1 MIRVNLPDG
10 RAINVKT
17 DNVDLAKA
25 RARKYL
31 QENPLVERGA
41 QLGEED
47 VSAIGDIG
55 RGVAAGLVS
64 AVEGVATLPSEL
76 SGDEQSAQELREFFA
91 KYKPDTSTD
100 IGEAARFIAQFA
112 APGGIA
118 AKAAK
123 GLGSIGKVGAFGAA
137 DIAATTP
144 DVETLGDLF
153 ESGPTKRI
161 DTEDLTGAE
170 LAAANL
176 SNRLKV
182 GAEGAA
188 LILGVPAVAKLGLQ
202 AVGATAGAIG
212 RTDFVRDAA
221 RAIKDPN
228 TPFHDVGV
236 KPDLSDPG
244 FVRGNIERFKKN
256 FTKYAKFQGGMP
268 DRFTKQ
274 YDALRIHEIAAH
286 SSAARQAVEK
296 IDNALTFVNK
306 NEGIFNNQDKSRILN
321 TLNDFLF
328 AEESMARPGA
338 TRETIQTN
346 AARELKEIDDIIGK
360 NLSKSL
366 FTNRKD
372 LSLFRGAEDLRG
384 QIDGLSDS
392 VRDILRDPIL
402 NPEMQK
408 DLIKTIGDNKT
419 FYGMRLYRALN
430 DTNYSPT
437 AEQADKAIKELV
449 NSSRGLDE
457 ANRLNEAEARA
468 VLNGMLQSDFSNAK
482 MAPKDMIETPTL
494 SGVSQ
499 GMLRGRRL
507 DNLPAVRDFL
517 GEYTGAKDVMMRNR
531 PQLIRARDVGEQEIG
546 LRTKMV
552 ETVDIMSKQI
562 AKARYYKNLVDYNEK
577 LGELGQNK
585 FLFDQL
591 PANAK
596 LGEYSRIG
604 AESSNPLS
612 EIGESAKR
620 RFGPLAGKYVRNDYK
635 EALENGSEIF
645 DLSKGSLP
653 LYSTFLGLKGLSQ
666 IAKTVYS
673 PITQIRNAT
682 TAGFF
687 ALANGNIGNSKS
699 LANSF
704 STVFSNLNQRLTA
717 PGKSGATLAD
727 RQKYY
732 NELID
737 LGVINTNAKI
747 GEFESL
753 LNDAVETTQY
763 MPGLARKAF
772 KKAQG
777 LQNGF
782 SAKLYQASD
791 DVWKTYSFEMEL
803 GRLQKAFTKDA
814 NTVINV
820 SDPRN
825 FTEFGAVV
833 RKADLTEEQFETLLK
848 REAAEIVK
856 DTVPN
861 YARVPEYIKRLR
873 QMPFGNFVAF
883 PAEMIRTGGNILG
896 RSIKELASDSPE
908 IRAIGMKRLLG
919 FTSVNVAIPQ
929 SLAIA
934 GTQLT
939 GANEEQVQA
948 YKRSMAA
955 DWDRNS
961 TLIPIATDK
970 DGNIT
975 DLYNFSY
982 TNPYDYLKRPFSA
995 VYNAVNNGITKEEE
1009 LSTIAFNAM
1018 YDSGA
1023 EFFSP
1028 FMSESIVTEKIAD
1041 MARNKTSFGRPIW
1054 RERDPLG
1061 TKFAKGFAH
1070 LSDGIMPGISPI
1082 DFEAD
1087 VDSPVLGLN
1096 VRLRDFPRAVATV
1109 LPTDARLG
1117 VTKQGFA
1124 VDPAQEFTE
1133 ALTGVKSLKPR
1144 IDRVLYYRA
1153 LEAGRGVRDASG
1165 IFTSLAKQRGSVDA
1179 EKLTKAYITANEQRF
1194 KALRDLNMAIED
1206 AKTLGLSTAE
1216 IVKPLK
1222 DAKTPNLNFLMAGR
1236 FNAFFPSSETI
1247 SIALQ
1252 GNEDKLANPIDLG
1265 ALGEAF
1271 GEFQGSRFRP
1281 QAAAEAQAAQAP
1293 VAPPPTQP
1301 QPTPQIAPT
1310 QPSTPPMSLFDR
1322 GVDALRQIEL
1332 NKLLG
1337 ID

>member
-1 MIRVNLPDG
+1 MIRVRLPDG
-10 RAINVKT
+10 RSVPVDT
-17 DNVDLAKA
+17 DNPDIA
-25 RARKYL
+25 RATAQKYL

-91 KYKPDTSTD
+91 KYKPDTSTE

-153 ESGPTKRI
+153 EGGPTQRI
-161 DTEDLTGAE
+161 DTSDLAGAE

-176 SNRLKV
+176 SNRLRV

-188 LILGVPAVAKLGLQ
+188 LILGVPAIAKLGLQ

-212 RTDFVRDAA
+212 RTDFIRDAA

-244 FVRGNIERFKKN
+244 FIRGNIDRFKKN

-286 SSAARQAVEK
+286 SSGARQAVEK

-328 AEESMARPGA
+328 AEQSMANPGL
-338 TRETIQTN
+338 TREVIKNN
-346 AARELKEIDDIIGK
+346 AAKELKEIEDIIAK
-360 NLSKSL
+360 NASKSL
-366 FTNRKD
+366 FANRKD
-372 LSLFRGAEDLRG
+372 MSLFEGAEDLRG

-402 NPEMQK
+402 TPEMQA
-408 DLIKTIGDNKT
+408 DLIDTIGNNKT

-437 AEQADKAIKELV
+437 AEQADRAVKELV
-449 NSSRGLDE
+449 DSSQGLDDAYKLTE
-457 ANRLNEAEARA
+457 ADARS

-482 MAPKDMIETPTL
+482 MAPKDIIETPTL
-494 SGVSQ
+494 TGVAQ
-499 GMLRGRRL
+499 GMLKGRRL

-517 GEYTGAKDVMMRNR
+517 GEYTGAKDVMMRAKPER
-531 PQLIRARDVGEQEIG
+531 IRARDVGEQEVG

-552 ETVDIMSKQI
+552 ETVDVMSKQI
-562 AKARYYKNLVDYNEK
+562 AKARYYKNLVDYNDA
-577 LGELGQNK
+577 LGDRR

-591 PANAK
+591 PPNAQ

-612 EIGESAKR
+612 EISESAKR

-645 DLSKGSLP
+645 DLSKGGIP
-653 LYSTFLGLKGLSQ
+653 LYSTFLGLKGMSQ

-737 LGVINTNAKI
+737 LGVINTNAKV

-753 LNDAVETTQY
+753 LNDAVDNNAKGKAIFKWAQGKQN
-763 MPGLARKAF
+763 GLA
-772 KKAQG
+772 
-777 LQNGF
+777 
-782 SAKLYQASD
+782 AKLYQASD

-803 GRLQKAFTKDA
+803 GRLQKAFTKDP

-861 YARVPEYIKRLR
+861 YSRVPEFIKQLR

-1041 MARNKTSFGRPIW
+1041 IARNRTSFNRPVW
-1054 RERDPLG
+1054 NESDTLG
-1061 TKFAKGFAH
+1061 TKYAKGFAH
-1070 LSDGIMPGISPI
+1070 LADGITPGISPVDI
-1082 DFEAD
+1082 EAD

-1096 VRLRDFPRAVATV
+1096 LRLRDFPRAVATV

-1144 IDRVLYYRA
+1144 VNRVLYYRA
-1153 LEAGRGVRDASG
+1153 LEAARNVRDSAA
-1165 IFTSLAKQRGSVDA
+1165 IFNQVAKQRGAVDA
-1179 EKLTKAYITANEQRF
+1179 EKITQAYITANEQRF

-1216 IVKPLK
+1216 IVKPLR

-1236 FNAFFPSSETI
+1236 FNAFFPSAETI
-1247 SIALQ
+1247 SIAMQ
-1252 GNEDKLANPIDLG
+1252 GNEDKLANPIDFG

-1301 QPTPQIAPT
+1301 QPAPSIAPT
-1310 QPSTPPMSLFDR
+1310 QPSTAPTSLFNR
-1322 GVDALRQIEL
+1322 GTDALRQIEL

>member
-10 RAINVKT
+10 RAINVRT

-76 SGDEQSAQELREFFA
+76 SGDEQSAQELRNFFA
-91 KYKPDTSTD
+91 KYKPETSTN

-123 GLGSIGKVGAFGAA
+123 GLGSVGKVGAFGAA

-153 ESGPTKRI
+153 EGGPTQRI
-161 DTEDLTGAE
+161 DTADLTGAE

-176 SNRLKV
+176 SNRLRV

-221 RAIKDPN
+221 RAIKDPS

-236 KPDLSDPG
+236 KPDLSDPS
-244 FVRGNIERFKKN
+244 FVRGNIDRLKKN

-286 SSAARQAVEK
+286 SSASRQAVEK
-296 IDNALTFVNK
+296 IDNAITFVNK

-328 AEESMARPGA
+328 AEETMANPGL
-338 TRETIQTN
+338 TREVIKNN
-346 AARELKEIDDIIGK
+346 AARELKEIDDIISK
-360 NLSKSL
+360 NASKSL
-366 FTNRKD
+366 FANRKEM
-372 LSLFRGAEDLRG
+372 SLFEGAKDLRT
-384 QIDGLSDS
+384 QIDGLSNS
-392 VRDILRDPIL
+392 VQDILRDPIL
-402 NPEMQK
+402 TPEMQA
-408 DLIKTIGDNKT
+408 DLIETIGNNKT

-430 DTNYSPT
+430 DTNYTPT

-449 NSSRGLDE
+449 NSSQGLDDAYKLTE
-457 ANRLNEAEARA
+457 GDARG
-468 VLNGMLQSDFSNAK
+468 VLNGMLQSDFNNAK
-482 MAPKDMIETPTL
+482 MAPKDIIETPTL
-494 SGVSQ
+494 TGVAQ
-499 GMLRGRRL
+499 GMLKGRRL

-517 GEYTGAKDVMMRNR
+517 GEYTGAKDVMMRAK
-531 PQLIRARDVGEQEIG
+531 PELIRARDVGEQEIG

-552 ETVDIMSKQI
+552 ETVDVLSKQI
-562 AKARYYKNLVDYNEK
+562 AKAGYYKNLVDYNK
-577 LGELGQNK
+577 ALGDK
-585 FLFDQL
+585 RFLFDEI
-591 PANAK
+591 PPNAP

-604 AESSNPLS
+604 AESSSPLS
-612 EIGESAKR
+612 EISESAKR

-645 DLSKGSLP
+645 DLAKGGIP
-653 LYSTFLGLKGLSQ
+653 LYSTFLGLKGMSQ

-732 NELID
+732 NELVD
-737 LGVINTNAKI
+737 LGVINTNAKV

-753 LNDAVETTQY
+753 LNDAVDNNAK
-763 MPGLARKAF
+763 GKAIF
-772 KKAQG
+772 KWAQG
-777 LQNGF
+777 RQNGF

-803 GRLQKAFTKDA
+803 GRLQKAFTKDP

-833 RKADLTEEQFETLLK
+833 RRGDLTESEFQTLLK

-861 YARVPEYIKRLR
+861 YSRVPEFIKQLR

-1018 YDSGA
+1018 YDSSS

-1041 MARNKTSFGRPIW
+1041 IARNKTSFNRPVW
-1054 RERDPLG
+1054 NESDTLG
-1061 TKFAKGFAH
+1061 TKYAKGFAH
-1070 LSDGIMPGISPI
+1070 LADGITPGISPI
-1082 DFEAD
+1082 DLEAD

-1144 IDRVLYYRA
+1144 VNRVLYYRA
-1153 LEAGRGVRDASG
+1153 LEAARNVRDSAA
-1165 IFTSLAKQRGSVDA
+1165 IFNQVAKQRGSVDA
-1179 EKLTKAYITANEQRF
+1179 EKITQAYITANEQRF

-1216 IVKPLK
+1216 IVKPLR

-1236 FNAFFPSSETI
+1236 FNAFFPSAETI
-1247 SIALQ
+1247 SIAMQ
-1252 GNEDKLANPIDLG
+1252 GNEDKLANPIDFG

-1271 GEFQGSRFRP
+1271 GQFQGSRFRP

-1293 VAPPPTQP
+1293 VAPPPVQP
-1301 QPTPQIAPT
+1301 QPAPSIAPT
-1310 QPSTPPMSLFDR
+1310 QPSTTPRSLFDR
-1322 GVDALRQIEL
+1322 GTDALRQIEL

>member
-10 RAINVKT
+10 RAINVRT

-64 AVEGVATLPSEL
+64 AAEGIATLPSEL
-76 SGDEQSAQELREFFA
+76 SGDEQSAQELRNFFA
-91 KYKPDTSTD
+91 KYKPETSTN

-123 GLGSIGKVGAFGAA
+123 GLGSVGKVGAFGAA

-153 ESGPTKRI
+153 EGGPTQRI
-161 DTEDLTGAE
+161 DTADLAGAE

-176 SNRLKV
+176 SNRLRV

-244 FVRGNIERFKKN
+244 FIRGNIDRFKKN
-256 FTKYAKFQGGMP
+256 FTKYARFQGDMP

-274 YDALRIHEIAAH
+274 YDALRIHEIAAQ

-306 NEGIFNNQDKSRILN
+306 NEGVFNNQDKSRVLN

-328 AEESMARPGA
+328 AEESIAKPGL
-338 TRETIQTN
+338 TRGTIQNN
-346 AARELKEIDDIIGK
+346 AARELKEIDDIIAK
-360 NLSKSL
+360 NASKSL
-366 FTNRKD
+366 FANRKD
-372 LSLFRGAEDLRG
+372 MSLFKGAEDLRG
-384 QIDGLSDS
+384 QIDGLSES

-402 NPEMQK
+402 TPEMQA
-408 DLIKTIGDNKT
+408 DLIETIGNNKT

-430 DTNYSPT
+430 DTNYAPT
-437 AEQADKAIKELV
+437 AEQADRAIKELV
-449 NSSRGLDE
+449 DSSQGLDD
-457 ANRLNEAEARA
+457 AYKLTDADARS

-482 MAPKDMIETPTL
+482 VAPKDIIETPTL
-494 SGVSQ
+494 TGVAQ
-499 GMLRGRRL
+499 GMLKGRRL

-517 GEYTGAKDVMMRNR
+517 GEYTGAKDVMMRAKPER
-531 PQLIRARDVGEQEIG
+531 IRARDVGEQEVG
-546 LRTKMV
+546 LRTKMA
-552 ETVDIMSKQI
+552 ETVDVLSKQI
-562 AKARYYKNLVDYNEK
+562 AKARYYKNLVDYNEA
-577 LGELGQNK
+577 LGDRR
-585 FLFDQL
+585 FLFNQL
-591 PANAK
+591 PANAQ

-604 AESSNPLS
+604 AESSNPLA
-612 EIGESAKR
+612 EITESAKR

-635 EALENGSEIF
+635 EALENGSQIF

-687 ALANGNIGNSKS
+687 ALGNANIGNSKS

-704 STVFSNLNQRLTA
+704 STVFSNLNQRLTG

-732 NELID
+732 NELVD
-737 LGVINTNAKI
+737 LGVINTNANI
-747 GEFESL
+747 GEINSL
-753 LNDAVETTQY
+753 IDDAVGTTQY
-763 MPGLARKAF
+763 MPSLLKKGF

-782 SAKLYQASD
+782 AAKLYQASD
-791 DVWKTYSFEMEL
+791 DVWKTYSYEMEL

-814 NTVINV
+814 NTAINV

-833 RKADLTEEQFETLLK
+833 GRGDLTEEQFETLLK

-861 YARVPEYIKRLR
+861 YSRVPEFIKQLR

-1018 YDSGA
+1018 YDSSA

-1041 MARNKTSFGRPIW
+1041 IARNKTSFNRPVW
-1054 RERDPLG
+1054 NESDTLG
-1061 TKFAKGFAH
+1061 TKYAKGFAH
-1070 LSDGIMPGISPI
+1070 LADGITPGISPVDI
-1082 DFEAD
+1082 EAD

-1144 IDRVLYYRA
+1144 VNRVLYYRA
-1153 LEAGRGVRDASG
+1153 LEAARNVRDSAA
-1165 IFTSLAKQRGSVDA
+1165 IFNQVAKQRGSVDA
-1179 EKLTKAYITANEQRF
+1179 EKITQAYITANEQRF

-1216 IVKPLK
+1216 IVKPLR

-1236 FNAFFPSSETI
+1236 FNAFFPSAETI
-1247 SIALQ
+1247 SIAMQ
-1252 GNEDKLANPIDLG
+1252 GNEDKLANPIDFG

-1271 GEFQGSRFRP
+1271 GEFQGSQFRP

-1293 VAPPPTQP
+1293 VESSPTQP
-1301 QPTPQIAPT
+1301 QPAPSIAPT
-1310 QPSTPPMSLFDR
+1310 QPSTTPMSLFNR
-1322 GVDALRQIEL
+1322 GADALRQVEL

>member
-55 RGVAAGLVS
+55 RALGVAVVS
-64 AVEGVATLPSEL
+64 AAEGAATLPSEIA
-76 SGDEQSAQELREFFA
+76 GDQKSVEELRQFFE
-91 KYKPDTSTD
+91 KYKPETSTE
-100 IGEAARFIAQFA
+100 IGKAARFIGQFA
-112 APGGIA
+112 IPGGIA
-118 AKAAK
+118 ARAVRGA
-123 GLGSIGKVGAFGAA
+123 GKLVQTAAFGAT
-137 DIAATTP
+137 DIAVATP

-153 ESGPTKRI
+153 EGGPTQRI
-161 DTEDLTGAE
+161 DTADLAGAE

-188 LILGVPAVAKLGLQ
+188 LVLGVPAIAKLGLQ

-212 RTDFVRDAA
+212 RTDFIRDAA

-236 KPDLSDPG
+236 KPDLSDPS
-244 FVRGNIERFKKN
+244 FIRGNIDRFKKN

-286 SSAARQAVEK
+286 SSGARQAVEK

-306 NEGIFNNQDKSRILN
+306 NEGVFNNQDKSRILN

-328 AEESMARPGA
+328 AEQSMANPGL
-338 TRETIQTN
+338 TREVIKNN
-346 AARELKEIDDIIGK
+346 AAKELKEIDDIIAK
-360 NLSKSL
+360 NASKSL
-366 FTNRKD
+366 FANRKD
-372 LSLFRGAEDLRG
+372 MSLFKGAEDLRG

-392 VRDILRDPIL
+392 VQDILRDPIL
-402 NPEMQK
+402 TPEMQA
-408 DLIKTIGDNKT
+408 DLIETIGNNKT

-430 DTNYSPT
+430 DTSYTPT
-437 AEQADKAIKELV
+437 VEQADRAVKELV
-449 NSSRGLDE
+449 DSSQGLDDAYKLTE
-457 ANRLNEAEARA
+457 ADARG

-482 MAPKDMIETPTL
+482 MAPKDIIETPTL
-494 SGVSQ
+494 TGVAQ
-499 GMLRGRRL
+499 GMLKGRRL

-517 GEYTGAKDVMMRNR
+517 GEYTGAKDVMMRAKPER
-531 PQLIRARDVGEQEIG
+531 IRARDVGEQEVG

-552 ETVDIMSKQI
+552 ETVDVMSKQI
-562 AKARYYKNLVDYNEK
+562 AKARYYKNLVDYNDA
-577 LGELGQNK
+577 LGDRR

-591 PANAK
+591 PPNAQ

-612 EIGESAKR
+612 EISESAKR

-645 DLSKGSLP
+645 DLAKGGIP
-653 LYSTFLGLKGLSQ
+653 LYSTFLGLKGMSQ

-732 NELID
+732 NELVD
-737 LGVINTNAKI
+737 LGVINTNAKV

-753 LNDAVETTQY
+753 LNDAVDNNAK
-763 MPGLARKAF
+763 GKAIF
-772 KKAQG
+772 KWAQG
-777 LQNGF
+777 KQNGF
-782 SAKLYQASD
+782 AAKLYQASD

-803 GRLQKAFTKDA
+803 GRLQKAFTKDP

-833 RKADLTEEQFETLLK
+833 RKGDLTENEFQTLLK

-861 YARVPEYIKRLR
+861 YSRVPEFIKQLR

-939 GANEEQVQA
+939 GASEEQVQA

-1018 YDSGA
+1018 YDSSA

-1041 MARNKTSFGRPIW
+1041 IARNRTSFNRPVW
-1054 RERDPLG
+1054 NESDTLG
-1061 TKFAKGFAH
+1061 TKYAKGFAH
-1070 LSDGIMPGISPI
+1070 LADGITPGISPVDI
-1082 DFEAD
+1082 EAD

-1096 VRLRDFPRAVATV
+1096 LRLRDFPRAVATV

-1144 IDRVLYYRA
+1144 VNRVLYYRA
-1153 LEAGRGVRDASG
+1153 LEAARNVRDSAA
-1165 IFTSLAKQRGSVDA
+1165 IFNQVAKQRGAVDA
-1179 EKLTKAYITANEQRF
+1179 EKITQAYITANEQRF

-1216 IVKPLK
+1216 IVKPLR

-1236 FNAFFPSSETI
+1236 FNAFFPSAETI
-1247 SIALQ
+1247 SIALR
-1252 GNEDKLANPIDLG
+1252 GNEDKLANPIDFG

-1271 GEFQGSRFRP
+1271 GQFQGSRFRP

-1293 VAPPPTQP
+1293 VAPTPTQP
-1301 QPTPQIAPT
+1301 QPAPQIAPT

-1322 GVDALRQIEL
+1322 GIDALRQVEL

>member
-1 MIRVNLPDG
+1 MIRVRLPDG
-10 RAINVKT
+10 RSVPVDT
-17 DNVDLAKA
+17 DNPDIA
-25 RARKYL
+25 RATAQKYL
-31 QENPLVERGA
+31 EENPLVERGA

-76 SGDEQSAQELREFFA
+76 SGDEKSAQELREFFA
-91 KYKPDTSTD
+91 KYKPETSTE

-153 ESGPTKRI
+153 EGGPTQRI
-161 DTEDLTGAE
+161 DTADLAGAE

-176 SNRLKV
+176 SNRLRV

-212 RTDFVRDAA
+212 KTDFIRDAA

-228 TPFHDVGV
+228 TPFHDIGV

-244 FVRGNIERFKKN
+244 FVRGNIDRFKKN
-256 FTKYAKFQGGMP
+256 FTKYARFQGGMP

-274 YDALRIHEIAAH
+274 YDALRIHEIAAQ

-306 NEGIFNNQDKSRILN
+306 NEGVFNNQDKSRVLN

-328 AEESMARPGA
+328 AEETMAKPGLS
-338 TRETIQTN
+338 RETIRNN
-346 AARELKEIDDIIGK
+346 AARELKEIDDIIAK
-360 NLSKSL
+360 NASKSL
-366 FTNRKD
+366 FADRKD
-372 LSLFRGAEDLRG
+372 MSLFRGAEDLRG
-384 QIDGLSDS
+384 QIDGLSES

-402 NPEMQK
+402 TPEMQK
-408 DLIKTIGDNKT
+408 DLIETIGNNKT

-430 DTNYSPT
+430 DTNYTPT

-449 NSSRGLDE
+449 DSSQGLDE
-457 ANRLNEAEARA
+457 AYKLTEADARS

-482 MAPKDMIETPTL
+482 VAPKDIIETPTL
-494 SGVSQ
+494 TGVAQ
-499 GMLRGRRL
+499 GMLKGRRL

-517 GEYTGAKDVMMRNR
+517 GEYTGAKDVMMRAKPER
-531 PQLIRARDVGEQEIG
+531 IRARDVGEQEVG
-546 LRTKMV
+546 LRTKMA
-552 ETVDIMSKQI
+552 ETVDVLSKQI
-562 AKARYYKNLVDYNEK
+562 AKARYYKNLVDYNDA
-577 LGELGQNK
+577 LGDRR

-591 PANAK
+591 PPNAQ

-612 EIGESAKR
+612 KITESAKR

-635 EALENGSEIF
+635 EALENGSQIF

-687 ALANGNIGNSKS
+687 ALGNGNIGNSKS

-704 STVFSNLNQRLTA
+704 STVFSNLNQKLTGS
-717 PGKSGATLAD
+717 GKSGATLAD

-732 NELID
+732 NELVD
-737 LGVINTNAKI
+737 LGVINTNANI
-747 GEFESL
+747 GEINSL
-753 LNDAVETTQY
+753 IDDAVETTQY

-782 SAKLYQASD
+782 AAKLYQASD
-791 DVWKTYSFEMEL
+791 DVWKTYSYEMEL
-803 GRLQKAFTKDA
+803 GRLQKAFTKDP
-814 NTVINV
+814 NTVVNV

-833 RKADLTEEQFETLLK
+833 GKGDLTEEQFEALLK

-1018 YDSGA
+1018 YDSSA

-1041 MARNKTSFGRPIW
+1041 IARNRTSFNRPVW
-1054 RERDPLG
+1054 NESDTLG
-1061 TKFAKGFAH
+1061 TKYAKGFAH
-1070 LSDGIMPGISPI
+1070 LADGITPGISPVDI
-1082 DFEAD
+1082 EAD

-1096 VRLRDFPRAVATV
+1096 LRLRDFPRAVATV

-1144 IDRVLYYRA
+1144 VNRVLYYRA
-1153 LEAGRGVRDASG
+1153 LEAARNVRDSAA
-1165 IFTSLAKQRGSVDA
+1165 IFNQVAKQRGSVDA
-1179 EKLTKAYITANEQRF
+1179 EKITQAYITANEQRF

-1216 IVKPLK
+1216 IVKPLR

-1236 FNAFFPSSETI
+1236 FNAFFPSAETI
-1247 SIALQ
+1247 SIALR
-1252 GNEDKLANPIDLG
+1252 GNEDKLANPIDFG

-1271 GEFQGSRFRP
+1271 GQFQGSRFRP
-1281 QAAAEAQAAQAP
+1281 QAAADAQAAQAP
-1293 VAPPPTQP
+1293 VSSPPTQT
-1301 QPTPQIAPT
+1301 QPAPQIAPT

-1322 GVDALRQIEL
+1322 GIDALRQVEL
-1332 NKLLG
+1332 NKRLG

>member
-10 RAINVKT
+10 RAINVRT

-55 RGVAAGLVS
+55 RGAAAGLVS
-64 AVEGVATLPSEL
+64 FVEGVATLPSEL
-76 SGDEQSAQELREFFA
+76 SGDEQSAQELRNFFA
-91 KYKPDTSTD
+91 KYKPETSTE

-112 APGGIA
+112 VPGGIA

-153 ESGPTKRI
+153 EGGPTQRI
-161 DTEDLTGAE
+161 DTADLAGAE

-176 SNRLKV
+176 SNRLRV

-236 KPDLSDPG
+236 KPDLSDPS
-244 FVRGNIERFKKN
+244 FIRGNIDRFKKN
-256 FTKYAKFQGGMP
+256 FTKYARFQGGMP

-274 YDALRIHEIAAH
+274 YDALRIHEIAAQ

-306 NEGIFNNQDKSRILN
+306 NEGVFNNQDKSRVLN

-328 AEESMARPGA
+328 AEETMAKPGLS
-338 TRETIQTN
+338 RETIRNN
-346 AARELKEIDDIIGK
+346 AARELKEIDDIIAK
-360 NLSKSL
+360 NASKSL
-366 FTNRKD
+366 FANRKD
-372 LSLFRGAEDLRG
+372 MSLFKGAEDLRG
-384 QIDGLSDS
+384 QIDGLSES

-402 NPEMQK
+402 TPEMQA
-408 DLIKTIGDNKT
+408 DLIETIGNNKT

-430 DTNYSPT
+430 DTNYTPT
-437 AEQADKAIKELV
+437 AEQADRAIKELV
-449 NSSRGLDE
+449 DSSQGLDDAYKLTE
-457 ANRLNEAEARA
+457 ADARS
-468 VLNGMLQSDFSNAK
+468 VLNGMLQSDFGNAK
-482 MAPKDMIETPTL
+482 VAPKDIIETPTL
-494 SGVSQ
+494 TGVAQ
-499 GMLRGRRL
+499 GMLKGRRL

-517 GEYTGAKDVMMRNR
+517 GEYTGAKDVMMRAKPER
-531 PQLIRARDVGEQEIG
+531 IRARDVGEQEVG
-546 LRTKMV
+546 LRTKMA
-552 ETVDIMSKQI
+552 ETVDVLSKQI
-562 AKARYYKNLVDYNEK
+562 AKARYYKNLVDYNEA
-577 LGELGQNK
+577 LGDRR

-591 PANAK
+591 PPNAQ

-604 AESSNPLS
+604 AESSNPLA
-612 EIGESAKR
+612 EITESAKR

-635 EALENGSEIF
+635 EALENGSQIF

-653 LYSTFLGLKGLSQ
+653 MYSTFLGLKGLSQ

-704 STVFSNLNQRLTA
+704 STVFSNLNQRLTG

-732 NELID
+732 NELVD
-737 LGVINTNAKI
+737 LGVINTNANI
-747 GEFESL
+747 GEINSL
-753 LNDAVETTQY
+753 IDDAVETTQY

-782 SAKLYQASD
+782 AAKLYQATD
-791 DVWKTYSFEMEL
+791 DVWKTYSYEMEL
-803 GRLQKAFTKDA
+803 GRLQKAFTKDP

-939 GANEEQVQA
+939 GASEEQVQA

-1018 YDSGA
+1018 YDSSA

-1070 LSDGIMPGISPI
+1070 FADGIMPGISPVDI
-1082 DFEAD
+1082 EAD
-1087 VDSPVLGLN
+1087 VGSPFLGLN
-1096 VRLRDFPRAVATV
+1096 FRLRDLPRAVATV

-1124 VDPAQEFTE
+1124 IDPAQEFTE

-1153 LEAGRGVRDASG
+1153 LEAGRGVRDAGG

-1179 EKLTKAYITANEQRF
+1179 EKLTKAFITANEQRF

-1206 AKTLGLSTAE
+1206 ARTLGLSTAE
-1216 IVKPLK
+1216 IVKPLR

-1236 FNAFFPSSETI
+1236 FNAFFPSAETI

-1252 GNEDKLANPIDLG
+1252 GNEDKLANPIDFD
-1265 ALGEAF
+1265 ALGQAF

-1293 VAPPPTQP
+1293 VAPTPTQP
-1301 QPTPQIAPT
+1301 QPAPSIAPT

-1322 GVDALRQIEL
+1322 GVDALRQVEL

>member
-10 RAINVKT
+10 RAINVRT

-64 AVEGVATLPSEL
+64 AAEGIATLPSEL
-76 SGDEQSAQELREFFA
+76 AGDEQSAQELRNFFA
-91 KYKPDTSTD
+91 KYKPETSTE

-112 APGGIA
+112 VPGGIA

-153 ESGPTKRI
+153 EGGPTQRI
-161 DTEDLTGAE
+161 DTADLAGAE

-176 SNRLKV
+176 SNRLRV

-244 FVRGNIERFKKN
+244 FIRGNIDRFKKN
-256 FTKYAKFQGGMP
+256 FTKYARFQGGMP

-306 NEGIFNNQDKSRILN
+306 NEGVFNNQDKSRVLN

-328 AEESMARPGA
+328 AEESMAKPGLS
-338 TRETIQTN
+338 RETIRNN
-346 AARELKEIDDIIGK
+346 AARELKEIDDIIAK
-360 NLSKSL
+360 NASKSL
-366 FTNRKD
+366 FANRKD
-372 LSLFRGAEDLRG
+372 MSLFKGAEDLRG
-384 QIDGLSDS
+384 QIDGLSES

-402 NPEMQK
+402 TPEMQA
-408 DLIKTIGDNKT
+408 DLIETIGNNKT

-430 DTNYSPT
+430 DTNYTPT
-437 AEQADKAIKELV
+437 AEQADRAIKELV
-449 NSSRGLDE
+449 DSSQGLDDAYKLTE
-457 ANRLNEAEARA
+457 ADARS
-468 VLNGMLQSDFSNAK
+468 VLNGMLQSDFGNAK
-482 MAPKDMIETPTL
+482 VAPKDIIETPTL
-494 SGVSQ
+494 TGVAQ
-499 GMLRGRRL
+499 GMLKGRRL

-517 GEYTGAKDVMMRNR
+517 GEYTGAKDVMMRAKPER
-531 PQLIRARDVGEQEIG
+531 IRARDVGEQEVG
-546 LRTKMV
+546 LRTKMA
-552 ETVDIMSKQI
+552 ETVDVLSKQI
-562 AKARYYKNLVDYNEK
+562 AKARYYKNLVDYNEA
-577 LGELGQNK
+577 LGDRR

-591 PANAK
+591 PANAQ

-604 AESSNPLS
+604 AESSNPLA
-612 EIGESAKR
+612 EITESAKR

-635 EALENGSEIF
+635 EALENGSQIF

-687 ALANGNIGNSKS
+687 ALGNGNIGNSKS

-704 STVFSNLNQRLTA
+704 STVFSNLNQRLT
-717 PGKSGATLAD
+717 G
-727 RQKYY
+727 
-732 NELID
+732 
-737 LGVINTNAKI
+737 
-747 GEFESL
+747 
-753 LNDAVETTQY
+753 
-763 MPGLARKAF
+763 PGLKKGF

-777 LQNGF
+777 LQNNF
-782 SAKLYQASD
+782 AAKLYQASD
-791 DVWKTYSFEMEL
+791 DVWKTYSYEMEL
-803 GRLQKAFTKDA
+803 GRLQKAFTKDP

-833 RKADLTEEQFETLLK
+833 GRGDLTEEQFETLLK

-939 GANEEQVQA
+939 GASEEQVQA

-1070 LSDGIMPGISPI
+1070 LSDGIMPGISPV

-1087 VDSPVLGLN
+1087 VGSPVFGLN
-1096 VRLRDFPRAVATV
+1096 LRLRDFPRAVATV

-1124 VDPAQEFTE
+1124 IDPAQEFTE

-1153 LEAGRGVRDASG
+1153 LEAGRGVRDAGG

-1179 EKLTKAYITANEQRF
+1179 EKLTKAFITANEQRF

-1206 AKTLGLSTAE
+1206 ARTLGLSTAE
-1216 IVKPLK
+1216 IVKPLR

-1236 FNAFFPSSETI
+1236 FNAFFPSAETI

-1252 GNEDKLANPIDLG
+1252 GNEDKLANPIDFG

-1271 GEFQGSRFRP
+1271 GQFQGSRFRP

-1301 QPTPQIAPT
+1301 QPAPSIAPT
-1310 QPSTPPMSLFDR
+1310 QPSTAPMSLFDR

>member
-1 MIRVNLPDG
+1 MITVDLPDG
-10 RAINVKT
+10 RSVDVRT
-17 DNVDLAKA
+17 DSVDVAKA

-55 RGVAAGLVS
+55 RGAAAGLVS
-64 AVEGVATLPSEL
+64 FVEGVATLPSEL
-76 SGDEQSAQELREFFA
+76 SGDEQSAQELRNFFA
-91 KYKPDTSTD
+91 KYKPETSTE

-112 APGGIA
+112 VPGGIA
-118 AKAAK
+118 AKTAK

-153 ESGPTKRI
+153 EGGPTQRI
-161 DTEDLTGAE
+161 DTADLAGAE

-176 SNRLKV
+176 SNRLRV

-244 FVRGNIERFKKN
+244 FIRGNIDRFKKN
-256 FTKYAKFQGGMP
+256 FTKYARFQGGMP

-306 NEGIFNNQDKSRILN
+306 NEGVFNNQDKSRVLN

-328 AEESMARPGA
+328 AEESMAKPGLS
-338 TRETIQTN
+338 RETIRNN
-346 AARELKEIDDIIGK
+346 AARELKEIDDIIAK
-360 NLSKSL
+360 NASKSL
-366 FTNRKD
+366 FANRKD
-372 LSLFRGAEDLRG
+372 MSLFKGAEDLRD
-384 QIDGLSDS
+384 QIDGLSES

-402 NPEMQK
+402 TPEMQA
-408 DLIKTIGDNKT
+408 DLIETIGNNKT

-430 DTNYSPT
+430 DTNYTPT
-437 AEQADKAIKELV
+437 AEQADRAIKELV
-449 NSSRGLDE
+449 DSSQGLDDAYKLTE
-457 ANRLNEAEARA
+457 ADARS
-468 VLNGMLQSDFSNAK
+468 VLNGMLQSDFGNAK
-482 MAPKDMIETPTL
+482 VAPKDIIETPTL
-494 SGVSQ
+494 TGVAQ
-499 GMLRGRRL
+499 GMLKGRRL

-517 GEYTGAKDVMMRNR
+517 GEYTGAKDVMMRAKPER
-531 PQLIRARDVGEQEIG
+531 IRARDVGEQEVG
-546 LRTKMV
+546 LRTKMA
-552 ETVDIMSKQI
+552 ETVDVLSKQI
-562 AKARYYKNLVDYNEK
+562 AKARYYKNLVDYNEA
-577 LGELGQNK
+577 LGDRR

-591 PANAK
+591 PPNAQ

-604 AESSNPLS
+604 AESSNPLA
-612 EIGESAKR
+612 EITESAKR

-635 EALENGSEIF
+635 EALENGSQIF

-687 ALANGNIGNSKS
+687 ALGNGNIGNSKS

-704 STVFSNLNQRLTA
+704 STVFSNLNQRLTG

-732 NELID
+732 NELVD
-737 LGVINTNAKI
+737 LGVINTNANI
-747 GEFESL
+747 GEINSL
-753 LNDAVETTQY
+753 IDDAVETTQY

-782 SAKLYQASD
+782 AAKLYQASD
-791 DVWKTYSFEMEL
+791 DVWKTYSYEMEL
-803 GRLQKAFTKDA
+803 GRLQKAFTKDP

-833 RKADLTEEQFETLLK
+833 GRGDLTEEQFETLLK

-939 GANEEQVQA
+939 GASEEQVQA

-1018 YDSGA
+1018 YDSSA

-1070 LSDGIMPGISPI
+1070 LSDGIMPGISPV

-1087 VDSPVLGLN
+1087 VGSPVFGLN
-1096 VRLRDFPRAVATV
+1096 LRLRDFPRAVATV

-1124 VDPAQEFTE
+1124 IDPAQEFTE

-1153 LEAGRGVRDASG
+1153 LEAGRGVRDAGG

-1179 EKLTKAYITANEQRF
+1179 EKLTKAFITANEQRF

-1216 IVKPLK
+1216 IVKPLR

-1236 FNAFFPSSETI
+1236 FNAFFPSAETI

-1252 GNEDKLANPIDLG
+1252 GNEDKLANPIDFD
-1265 ALGEAF
+1265 ALGKAF

-1293 VAPPPTQP
+1293 VAPTPTQP
-1301 QPTPQIAPT
+1301 QPAPSIAPT